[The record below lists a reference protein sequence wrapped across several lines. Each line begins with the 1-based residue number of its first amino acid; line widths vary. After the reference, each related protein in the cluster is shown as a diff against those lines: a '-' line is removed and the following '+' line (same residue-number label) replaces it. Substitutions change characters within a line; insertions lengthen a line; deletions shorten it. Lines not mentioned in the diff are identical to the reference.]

1 MGSLTAAPATVPMG
15 SSKKMSERA
24 KYIPLRLSYEERKF
38 LRLVE
43 ASLSVC
49 EYTERYVT
57 ITLLGERRCGGAGR

>member
-1 MGSLTAAPATVPMG
+1 MGSLTGAPPTVPMG

-49 EYTERYVT
+49 EYTERYV
-57 ITLLGERRCGGAGR
+57 IGIFFGGEGGLAGGK